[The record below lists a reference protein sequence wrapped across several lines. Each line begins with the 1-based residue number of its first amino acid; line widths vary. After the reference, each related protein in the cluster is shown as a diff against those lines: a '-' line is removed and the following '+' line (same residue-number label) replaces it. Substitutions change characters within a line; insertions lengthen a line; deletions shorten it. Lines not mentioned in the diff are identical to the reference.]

1 LPGKAASSKSLRLRW
16 RRGEG
21 GRELLVEGLAV
32 VSAAILLLAVLRNFR
47 LTVLLS
53 LLLVAVVL
61 VLPLVVTQWS
71 VRRRERQRLAE
82 MHNLSTSDA
91 RVVMRMVDP
100 GVDSGWGI
108 QPQLRPAAR
117 DYAQH
122 QLDRVPTPI
131 WKLGVGAAAVVAV
144 ATIFSVANLRQG
156 SGTLVLLSLVYV
168 AQGGHHAYRS
178 YKRPA
183 RMRAVL
189 AKLTPDQ
196 AEI

>member
-1 LPGKAASSKSLRLRW
+1 
-16 RRGEG
+16 
-21 GRELLVEGLAV
+21 
-32 VSAAILLLAVLRNFR
+32 
-47 LTVLLS
+47 
-53 LLLVAVVL
+53 
-61 VLPLVVTQWS
+61 
-71 VRRRERQRLAE
+71 